1 MGIFHWPI
9 EIRSADG
16 RLAETVVAMVDTGA
30 SYTVLPEETLRRLN
44 IAPTETREFE
54 LADGR
59 IIEMAMG
66 EARLRLAGREHTSII
81 VFGKDATVARLGSHS
96 LHSAGL
102 AADPVTRRLIPVRA
116 MLKSP
121 RLRAAARD

>member
-16 RLAETVVAMVDTGA
+16 RRAETVEAMVDTGA
-30 SYTVLPEETLRRLN
+30 SYTVLPEEILRRLQ

-59 IIEMAMG
+59 IIELAMG
-66 EARLRLAGREHTSII
+66 EVRLRVSGREHTSLI
-81 VFGKDATVARLGSHS
+81 VFGKDAATILLGSHS
-96 LHSAGL
+96 LQGAGL
-102 AADPVTRRLIPVRA
+102 AADPVNHRLIPVR
-116 MLKSP
+116 P
-121 RLRAAARD
+121 RS

>member
-44 IAPTETREFE
+44 IEPTETREFE

-59 IIEMAMG
+59 IIELEMG
-66 EARLRLAGREHTSII
+66 EARLRLSGRENTHLV
-81 VFGKDATVARLGSHS
+81 VFGNNAADALLGSHS
-96 LHSAGL
+96 LQGAGM
-102 AADPVTRRLIPVRA
+102 AADPVNHRLIPVR
-116 MLKSP
+116 P
-121 RLRAAARD
+121 RS